1 MHARVS
7 VFQMTPDEVDAGVEY
22 GRGTMPQMMEM
33 EGFRGNLALVDRE
46 AGRITSITL
55 WESEEAMTRGEER
68 ANTMRSSGAAAIDA
82 SVASVDRYEVG
93 YFIQP

>member
-1 MHARVS
+1 MYARVS
-7 VFQMTPDEVDAGVEY
+7 IFQMTPDDVDAGVEY
-22 GRGTMPQMMEM
+22 GRGTIPPMMEI

-55 WESEEAMTRGEER
+55 WESEEAMRTCEER
-68 ANTMRSSGAAAIDA
+68 ADAMRSSGAAAIAA
-82 SVASVDRYEVG
+82 SVVSVDRYEVG

>member
-7 VFQMTPDEVDAGVEY
+7 VFQVMSDEVDAAVEY
-22 GRGTMPQMMEM
+22 GRGTISEMMEM
-33 EGFRGNLALVDRE
+33 EGFRGNLALVDRQ

-55 WESEEAMTRGEER
+55 WESEEAMKTSEER
-68 ANTMRSSGAAAIDA
+68 ANTMRSSGATAIDA
-82 SVASVDRYEVG
+82 SVVSVDRYEVG

>member
-7 VFQMTPDEVDAGVEY
+7 VFQMAPDEVDAGVEY
-22 GRGTMPQMMEM
+22 GRGTIAQMKEM

-46 AGRITSITL
+46 TGRITSITL
-55 WESEEAMTRGEER
+55 WESEEAMRTSEER
-68 ANTMRSSGAAAIDA
+68 ANAMRSSGAAAIDA

>member
-1 MHARVS
+1 
-7 VFQMTPDEVDAGVEY
+7 MTPDEIDAGVEY
-22 GRGTMPQMMEM
+22 GRGTIPQMMEM

-55 WESEEAMTRGEER
+55 WESEEAMTTGEER

>member
-1 MHARVS
+1 
-7 VFQMTPDEVDAGVEY
+7 
-22 GRGTMPQMMEM
+22 MMEM

-55 WESEEAMTRGEER
+55 WESEEAMTMGEER